1 MAQPHATIL
10 ATLPANVTRVQVSDE
25 FGKIKFKQIA
35 DIQPADT
42 ILFNGSGSPV
52 VMTGK
57 PGRKTKPVMKAA
69 NDNIAEMLRA
79 KEQAVGDDELLDTI
93 KHNPEGSTVLDFVM
107 TGLAEEAASLAFE
120 RTEAERKGDST
131 SQISMR
137 RINALKAV
145 GDSWIKRKEQIA
157 SGGVD
162 MDSPAFKRLFEFILD
177 TFREALEEDVGARP
191 EMIETIFTALSRRLD
206 DDWTRDATKKMS
218 AG

>member
-1 MAQPHATIL
+1 MAQPHAAIL
-10 ATLPANVTRVQVSDE
+10 ATLPANVTRVQVSDQ
-25 FGKIKFKQIA
+25 FGKVKFKKIA
-35 DIQPADT
+35 DILDT
-42 ILFNGSGSPV
+42 DTVLFNGGGTPI

-57 PGRKTKPVMKAA
+57 PGRKTKPVMKAGTA
-69 NDNIAEMLRA
+69 DIAEMLRA
-79 KEQAVGDDELLDTI
+79 KELAVEEDELLETI

-157 SGGVD
+157 NGGVD
-162 MDSPAFKRLFEFILD
+162 MDSPAFKRLFQFIMD
-177 TFREALEEDVGARP
+177 TFREALEEDVKARP
-191 EMIETIFTALSRRLD
+191 EMIETIFTSLSRRLD
-206 DDWTRDATKKMS
+206 DDWTRDAVKKM
-218 AG
+218 GEG